1 MGSSEPFTS
10 LHAARAAFRALA
22 SRAYLYW
29 GGLAP
34 AATPVREAMERWLD
48 VWQHDPVEHRPRYTV
63 DLEACRGLLAG
74 LLGAGS
80 DDIGIVDNT
89 SRAANLA
96 VAIVEANPGQNVV
109 VDATTYDSCIYPW
122 LLSSRRGIEVRMADS
137 RSGPLEAIEAMVDDA
152 TAAVSISHVSHKTGF
167 RHDLPSLAAIA
178 HAHHALLL
186 VDVAQ
191 SAGITPVDLRAAGVD
206 IAYGVSMKWLCG
218 PPGLGYLYLAPELM
232 ASREPPQV
240 GHAGTSFGPDG
251 SLAFLPGGRR
261 YDIGVANLPGLA
273 GFRAGLELV
282 LAAGIQHIADQSR
295 RLTAR
300 VVEGLASRDIET
312 LTPESADQRA
322 GIVAALV
329 GDPLGL
335 RVFLR
340 DQSVDV
346 WTWERDGRLR
356 VDCHG
361 FNTDDDIDLLLDAL
375 DAFRARGGR
384 LARAQAQI
392 DGGSRP

>member
-1 MGSSEPFTS
+1 VSTYPTPSAELGLSLTS
-10 LHAARAAFRALA
+10 ARARFPALD

-34 AATPVREAMERWLD
+34 ASAPVREAMTQWLET
-48 VWQHDPVEHRPRYTV
+48 WEKDPIEHRSRYTF
-63 DLEACRGLLAG
+63 DLEACRELLAR
-74 LLGAGS
+74 LVRVSS
-80 DDIGIVDNT
+80 DDIAILDNT

-96 VAIVEANPGQNVV
+96 VAIVGANPGQNVV

-137 RSGPLEAIEAMVDDA
+137 GSGPLEAIEAVVDDA
-152 TAAVSISHVSHKTGF
+152 TAAVSVSHVSHKSGF

-191 SAGITPVDLRAAGVD
+191 SAGVTPVDVRGAGVD

-218 PPGLGYLYLAPELM
+218 PPGLGYLYLTPELM
-232 ASREPPQV
+232 ASREPPHV

-251 SLAFLPGGRR
+251 SLAFKPGGRR

-282 LAAGIQHIADQSR
+282 LAAGIERIADQTR

-300 VVEGLASRDIET
+300 VVDGLRSRDIET

-329 GDPLGL
+329 GDPIGL
-335 RVFLR
+335 RAFLR

-361 FNTDDDIDLLLDAL
+361 FNTDDDIDRLLDAL
-375 DAFRARGGR
+375 DAFRALGGR
-384 LARAQAQI
+384 LTRQKHK
-392 DGGSRP
+392 